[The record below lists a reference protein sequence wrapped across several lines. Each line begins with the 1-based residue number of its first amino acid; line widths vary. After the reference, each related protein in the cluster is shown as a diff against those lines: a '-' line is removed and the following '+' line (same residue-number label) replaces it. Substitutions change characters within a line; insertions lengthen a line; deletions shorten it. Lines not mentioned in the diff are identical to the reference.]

1 MNKWFR
7 VILEL
12 RHWLRIHW
20 RDRSLSDRRRR
31 LILPSPFLFCF
42 SSQTDRARC
51 FSRSQLRTNEARTHC
66 GDLLTSIDSSSTY
79 FFRYLIHSTAT
90 YFVHFKSWINNR
102 NLLNCYFPF
111 FLQVLYQI
119 CYWQET
125 FSSGDSRILINYIS
139 GHGGVVCIGT
149 STGGCNSGKV
159 RKKKL
164 TVPPKGAPDVYRQS
178 RAPTLSCHK

>member
-20 RDRSLSDRRRR
+20 RDRSLSARRRR

-102 NLLNCYFPF
+102 NLWTVIFLFSCRYFIRFVIGKKPF
-111 FLQVLYQI
+111 HLATLEFWLIISRVMGVWYASVPQLAVATPVRWGRRS
-119 CYWQET
+119 WQ
-125 FSSGDSRILINYIS
+125 F
-139 GHGGVVCIGT
+139 
-149 STGGCNSGKV
+149 
-159 RKKKL
+159 
-164 TVPPKGAPDVYRQS
+164 PPRERRMYTDRVGP
-178 RAPTLSCHK
+178 LLCHK